1 MADTSEMGR
10 TTGASPLAGTQAEI
24 GESDNR
30 LSLDP
35 NDPAFDFTKEWE
47 DGRNYTVKLSIA
59 QVSPGEYEVLSGED
73 MTGPAEN
80 VPEGRRGAMG
90 VAGPTEEPDTSPT
103 GGTGYRNPAIAKLM
117 AE

>member
-1 MADTSEMGR
+1 MA
-10 TTGASPLAGTQAEI
+10 GAQAEI

-35 NDPAFDFTKEWE
+35 NDSAFDFVKEWE
-47 DGRNYTVKLSIA
+47 DGRNYTVKLTIT

-73 MTGPAEN
+73 MTGPAEK

-90 VAGPTEEPDTSPT
+90 VAGPTKGS
-103 GGTGYRNPAIAKLM
+103 GYRNPAIAKLV
-117 AE
+117 EED